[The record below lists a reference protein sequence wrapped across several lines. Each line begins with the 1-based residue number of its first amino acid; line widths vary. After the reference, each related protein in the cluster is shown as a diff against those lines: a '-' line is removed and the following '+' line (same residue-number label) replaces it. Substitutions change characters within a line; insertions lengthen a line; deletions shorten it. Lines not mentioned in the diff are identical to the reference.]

1 MVMKCMTK
9 NVADTVNNAVKLVAI
24 EAERSEARTKFRKKN
39 QKMDETDLAVKKKQT
54 DFLRKILFQVKKSFH
69 TRYEFEK

>member
-1 MVMKCMTK
+1 MKYMSK

-24 EAERSEARTKFRKKN
+24 EAERSEARTKLRKKTIKWMK
-39 QKMDETDLAVKKKQT
+39 QIWRLKKT
-54 DFLRKILFQVKKSFH
+54 DFLRKILFQVKKSVH